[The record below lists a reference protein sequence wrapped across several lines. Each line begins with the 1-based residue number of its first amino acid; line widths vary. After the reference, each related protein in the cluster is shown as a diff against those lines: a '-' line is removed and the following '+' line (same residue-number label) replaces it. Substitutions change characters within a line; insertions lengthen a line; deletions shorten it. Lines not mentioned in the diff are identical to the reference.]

1 MTAER
6 SGIDPSGRLHDEAE
20 RSFLSAAAAR
30 GRKYAAAGSDADDG
44 QAARQEIPYQPQLR
58 PEARKQVAAD
68 DSERSGAKNNE
79 AVKVPCRRRYRSSGR
94 KRPAI
99 AKADV
104 ASLELIFHQAEIVGF
119 EMLQD
124 AECLHGEPRPTD
136 DASMAAEADG
146 TIYMLFRM

>member
-6 SGIDPSGRLHDEAE
+6 RGIDPSGRLHNEAE

-30 GRKYAAAGSDADDG
+30 GRNYAAASSDADDG
-44 QAARQEIPYQPQLR
+44 QVARQEILYQPQLG
-58 PEARKQVAAD
+58 PKARKQVAAD

-79 AVKVPCRRRYRSSGR
+79 AVKVPGRRRYRSSGR

-104 ASLELIFHQAEIVGF
+104 ASFELVFHQAEIVRLK
-119 EMLQD
+119 MLQD
-124 AECLHGEPRPTD
+124 AECLHGEPRQL
-136 DASMAAEADG
+136 M
-146 TIYMLFRM
+146 RHQ